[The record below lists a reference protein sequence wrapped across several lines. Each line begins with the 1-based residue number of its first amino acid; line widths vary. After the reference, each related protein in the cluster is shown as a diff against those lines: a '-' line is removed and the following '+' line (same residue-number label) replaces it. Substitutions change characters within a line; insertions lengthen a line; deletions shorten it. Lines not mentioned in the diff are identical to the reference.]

1 MPNMPQ
7 SVYKENTSMYTKA
20 IAGNQQWLSVLSWLR
35 LLFFLGFGWFLY
47 RAFAGRFSGNELLIS
62 LTSLLLFLVLVF
74 WSHSFQQKKK
84 ILRQLVLINEN
95 EIALA
100 EGRPSRWD
108 NGTAFGVK
116 NGFAADLPLF
126 GNHSLYHLLNRAGSF
141 EGRKKMSERLL
152 NPILNPERI
161 RTYQACSIELAADTA
176 FRQQLLAH
184 TLLLEEGDAAAQ
196 IQTEIPEAIFMVLQN
211 TFWSILSI
219 VWPLTGFSLLIY
231 SVVTD
236 NYRYLLLFGITGLL
250 LLSFVFKKVG
260 LLYAHISKRSYLFQQ
275 YGNIFR
281 LISTQPVHH
290 PYLVQQQTQ
299 ISKAVTAFRKLS
311 RLTGVFDLRLSLFSI
326 FLNGLFLSDLL
337 MARAYLKW
345 NQQYQSLTKQ
355 WFSILGEWE
364 FLHSIATYQ
373 YNHPAFVF
381 PAITEEPNGIL
392 ADAMGH
398 PLMEEG
404 KAVVN
409 DISIGNHERLH
420 LITGSN
426 MSGKSTFLRALGL
439 NMVLAQMGAPVF
451 ARSFRC
457 SPMELLTSFHHI
469 DSLEESTSY
478 FYAELKC
485 LQNIIATLANGKPA
499 LVLLDE
505 VMRGTNST
513 DKHDGTALLIKKIL
527 GYRCLCLI
535 ATHDIALGELADQYP
550 GEMANFCFESEITD
564 KGLHFDFSI
573 RNGVARSK
581 NATYLMQQMGII

>member
-1 MPNMPQ
+1 MPNMPH
-7 SVYKENTSMYTKA
+7 SVYKDNISMYTKA
-20 IAGNQQWLSVLSWLR
+20 IAGNQQWLSALSLLR
-35 LLFFLGFGWFLY
+35 LLFFFGFGWFLY
-47 RAFAGRFSGNELLIS
+47 TAFANRFSGNELLVSI
-62 LTSLLLFLVLVF
+62 TSLLLFLVLVF
-74 WSHSFQQKKK
+74 WSHSFQQKRK

-95 EIALA
+95 EMALM
-100 EGRPSRWD
+100 EGGPSRWD
-108 NGTAFGVK
+108 NGAAFMVK
-116 NGFAADLPLF
+116 NGFAADLQLF
-126 GNHSLYHLLNRAGSF
+126 GNYSLYHLLNRTGSNV
-141 EGRKKMSERLL
+141 GRKKLSERLL
-152 NPILNPERI
+152 NPILKPERI
-161 RTYQACSIELAADTA
+161 LTYQACSIELAAATT

-184 TLLLEEGDAAAQ
+184 TLLLEEGDAAAL
-196 IQTEIPEAIFMVLQN
+196 IQAGIAEEIFAVLQS
-211 TFWSILSI
+211 TFWTILSF
-219 VWPLTGFSLLIY
+219 VWPITGFSLLIY

-236 NYRYLLLFGITGLL
+236 DYRYLLVFGIAGLL

-260 LLYAHISKRSYLFQQ
+260 LLYAHISKRSYLFGQ
-275 YGNIFR
+275 YGNIFG
-281 LISTQPVHH
+281 LISTQPVQH
-290 PYLVQQQTQ
+290 PYLVQQQSH
-299 ISKAVTAFRKLS
+299 ISEAMRAFKMLS
-311 RLTGVFDLRLSLFSI
+311 RLIGLFDLRLSLFSI

-345 NQQYQSLTKQ
+345 NKKYQSLTRQ

-364 FLHSIATYQ
+364 FLHSIATYHF
-373 YNHPAFVF
+373 NHPAFVF
-381 PAITEEPNGIL
+381 PTLSEEQNCIL

-409 DISIGNHERLH
+409 DISIGNHDRLH

-426 MSGKSTFLRALGL
+426 MSGKSTYLRALGL

-457 SPMELLTSFHHI
+457 SNMELLTSFHHI

-550 GEMANFCFESEITD
+550 GELANFCFESEMTD
-564 KGLHFDFSI
+564 RGLHFDFAI
-573 RNGVARSK
+573 RKGVARSK